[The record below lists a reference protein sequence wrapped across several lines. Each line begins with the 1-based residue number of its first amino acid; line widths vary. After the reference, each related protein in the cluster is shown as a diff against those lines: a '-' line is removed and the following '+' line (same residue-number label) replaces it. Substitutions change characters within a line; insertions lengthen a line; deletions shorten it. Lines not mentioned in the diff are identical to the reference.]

1 MTLTPK
7 SLGMTAAAGSA
18 ALLLGAFVFQAL
30 GYAPCAMCIWQ
41 RYPHAIAIGMGAMLL
56 FALPILPI
64 LIIGALSV
72 LSTSALGVFHTGV
85 ERGWWEGPTS
95 CTGSG
100 LDVSQMSVSELLP
113 SASSN
118 ASNLVLCSEVVWEFL
133 TLSMASWNAIL
144 SGVLACLWLVAIAR
158 HQKVRWHGVADV
170 S

>member
-7 SLGMTAAAGSA
+7 SLGRIAAAGSA
-18 ALLLGAFVFQAL
+18 ALLFGAFVFQAL

-41 RYPHAIAIGMGAMLL
+41 RYPHAIAIGMGALL
-56 FALPILPI
+56 LLALPVLPI
-64 LIIGALSV
+64 LIIGALSA
-72 LSTSALGVFHTGV
+72 LSTSALGAFHTGV

-113 SASSN
+113 SASS
-118 ASNLVLCSEVVWEFL
+118 SDPTLILCDEVVWEFL

-158 HQKVRWHGVADV
+158 HQKGRWHGVADV

>member
-1 MTLTPK
+1 
-7 SLGMTAAAGSA
+7 
-18 ALLLGAFVFQAL
+18 
-30 GYAPCAMCIWQ
+30 
-41 RYPHAIAIGMGAMLL
+41 MLL

-64 LIIGALSV
+64 LIIGALSA

-118 ASNLVLCSEVVWEFL
+118 ASNLVLCSEVVWELL

-144 SGVLACLWLVAIAR
+144 SGVLTCLWLVAIAKSL
-158 HQKVRWHGVADV
+158 KVRWRGAADV

>member
-1 MTLTPK
+1 
-7 SLGMTAAAGSA
+7 
-18 ALLLGAFVFQAL
+18 
-30 GYAPCAMCIWQ
+30 
-41 RYPHAIAIGMGAMLL
+41 MGALLL

-118 ASNLVLCSEVVWEFL
+118 TSNLVLCSEVVWEFL

>member
-1 MTLTPK
+1 MTLTPR
-7 SLGMTAAAGSA
+7 SLGMIAATGSA
-18 ALLLGAFVFQAL
+18 GLLFGAFVFQAL

-41 RYPHAIAIGMGAMLL
+41 RYPHAIAIGMGALLL
-56 FALPILPI
+56 FALPVLPI
-64 LIIGALSV
+64 LIIGALSA

-100 LDVSQMSVSELLP
+100 LDVSQMSVAELLP
-113 SASSN
+113 SASSS
-118 ASNLVLCSEVVWEFL
+118 ASSLVMCDEVVWQFL

-144 SGVLACLWLVAIAR
+144 SAVLACLWLVAIAKNQR
-158 HQKVRWHGVADV
+158 GRLPEIAEV